1 MGACGHH
8 RESLRTNVLVRQRD
22 GKKERMGCWLSQNP
36 SVRALSALLYVGQP
50 EQGELPPVPLQRP
63 SPGQVSLKGWVELVS
78 WFCGEDSRA
87 GEAAGVRSDGGVGHV
102 PSFEEESLHDYC
114 EYRRVRLLIEYMR
127 TDERQ
132 GHDFAETMRYGEER
146 VERAEANHPCD
157 TSIA

>member
-8 RESLRTNVLVRQRD
+8 RESLQANVLVRQRD
-22 GKKERMGCWLSQNP
+22 GKERMGCWLSQNP

-50 EQGELPPVPLQRP
+50 GQGELPPVPLQRL

-102 PSFEEESLHDYC
+102 PA
-114 EYRRVRLLIEYMR
+114 
-127 TDERQ
+127 RQ
-132 GHDFAETMRYGEER
+132 RCCSVASSCGMGGGGQKSASYT
-146 VERAEANHPCD
+146 
-157 TSIA
+157 